1 MRKEVIFAI
10 IAGIS
15 IGLIVAFGAWRVT
28 RAIKKNAEIV
38 DIKKDTPPKNQ
49 VSLAISNL
57 YDYDVITSSKVKI
70 AGLAKRDSD
79 LIISTSDEDFFG
91 ISDADGAFEIE
102 ISLPAGI
109 SEVNINDPVN
119 KIVEKIILVYST
131 EFEKYIKTDE
141 KLKTTSYVGTV
152 TDISSGTIQ
161 IKTVKGDIEQ
171 MSIVEETSYVN
182 TLKKNTE
189 VKSTDIAIGDYIVAM
204 GFVNGNKVL
213 DAKRILI
220 TSPLEENK
228 YSAKEITIET
238 LSKTKI
244 NDITLPKKWVG
255 PNVSELEVGQTII
268 VVGTSENEKYSLRS
282 IFTTVE

>member
-131 EFEKYIKTDE
+131 EFEKYIKTD
-141 KLKTTSYVGTV
+141 K
-152 TDISSGTIQ
+152 
-161 IKTVKGDIEQ
+161 
-171 MSIVEETSYVN
+171 
-182 TLKKNTE
+182 
-189 VKSTDIAIGDYIVAM
+189 
-204 GFVNGNKVL
+204 
-213 DAKRILI
+213 
-220 TSPLEENK
+220 
-228 YSAKEITIET
+228 
-238 LSKTKI
+238 
-244 NDITLPKKWVG
+244 
-255 PNVSELEVGQTII
+255 
-268 VVGTSENEKYSLRS
+268 
-282 IFTTVE
+282 

>member
-1 MRKEVIFAI
+1 
-10 IAGIS
+10 
-15 IGLIVAFGAWRVT
+15 
-28 RAIKKNAEIV
+28 
-38 DIKKDTPPKNQ
+38 
-49 VSLAISNL
+49 
-57 YDYDVITSSKVKI
+57 
-70 AGLAKRDSD
+70 
-79 LIISTSDEDFFG
+79 
-91 ISDADGAFEIE
+91 
-102 ISLPAGI
+102 
-109 SEVNINDPVN
+109 
-119 KIVEKIILVYST
+119 
-131 EFEKYIKTDE
+131 
-141 KLKTTSYVGTV
+141 
-152 TDISSGTIQ
+152 
-161 IKTVKGDIEQ
+161 
-171 MSIVEETSYVN
+171 
-182 TLKKNTE
+182 
-189 VKSTDIAIGDYIVAM
+189 M